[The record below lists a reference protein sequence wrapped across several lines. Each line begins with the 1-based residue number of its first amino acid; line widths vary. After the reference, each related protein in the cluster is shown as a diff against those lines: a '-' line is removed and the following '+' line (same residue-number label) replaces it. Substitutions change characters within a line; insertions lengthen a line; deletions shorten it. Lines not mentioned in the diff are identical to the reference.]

1 MTLGVNSNLKNL
13 RKQIAKGLVN
23 MKKELFEQAMEYIDD
38 EIVEEVMER
47 HISKK
52 QVQKKIP
59 RRQIK
64 TKAFAIAASLL
75 LMVGI
80 WGICQRYLFIGGNT
94 NQSIEV
100 SQAPTILREEEKL
113 PSSIKYEDLK
123 LAEVTE
129 NIDNIEDISN
139 ISILWDMTLA
149 EFKESMLA
157 DSQSIVEATVKKAYV
172 KEYEYK
178 VEEDKFEKNRTRT
191 RKAYTII
198 YEVEIDHVWYGN
210 YKKGDKVI
218 IEEESVACFSTLS
231 SYLEIGK
238 SYVLPLYE
246 GNDNIHILSGE
257 KLLSG
262 NIKKQS
268 RMGII
273 YHPFHKQI
281 EITLDHKYIAGSD
294 WTVLSKEKNKAEV
307 EMDKKEN
314 DMVEKFYLYT
324 EDTFGDYMEKIKKR
338 YFIDK

>member
-1 MTLGVNSNLKNL
+1 
-13 RKQIAKGLVN
+13 
-23 MKKELFEQAMEYIDD
+23 MKKELFEQAMEHIED

-52 QVQKKIP
+52 QVPPKIP
-59 RRQIK
+59 RRRIK
-64 TKAFAIAASLL
+64 TKALVVAASLL
-75 LMVGI
+75 LIVGI
-80 WGICQRYLFIGGNT
+80 WGMSQHYIFIGENA
-94 NQSIEV
+94 NQRIEV
-100 SQAPTILREEEKL
+100 SQTPVILKEEERL

-123 LAEVTE
+123 LAKVTE
-129 NIDNIEDISN
+129 TIDNINCMSDILVSEE
-139 ISILWDMTLA
+139 MTLV
-149 EFKESMLA
+149 EFEESMLA

-178 VEEDKFEKNRTRT
+178 VEEDKFEKNRTGT
-191 RKAYTII
+191 RKAYTVV
-198 YEVEIDHVWYGN
+198 YEVEIDYVWYGN

-218 IEEESVACFSTLS
+218 IEEESVACFSTLAF
-231 SYLEIGK
+231 YLEIGK

-246 GNDNIHILSGE
+246 GKDTVSLLSGE

-268 RMGII
+268 RIGII

-314 DMVEKFYLYT
+314 GMAEKFYLYT
-324 EDTFGDYMEKIKKR
+324 ENTFADYMEKVIKR
-338 YFIDK
+338 YLTAK